1 MKIIQDIKNPHEVNK
16 FYPCKK
22 FCVVLFS
29 GKVQRHLTVVTLWRE
44 TAGLGLGEGA
54 ILHFTPFCNFSVFL
68 SESLLL
74 SFF

>member
-1 MKIIQDIKNPHEVNK
+1 MQE
-16 FYPCKK
+16 
-22 FCVVLFS
+22 VLFCFVFWKS
-29 GKVQRHLTVVTLWRE
+29 TEALTVVTLWRE

-68 SESLLL
+68 NVSLLL